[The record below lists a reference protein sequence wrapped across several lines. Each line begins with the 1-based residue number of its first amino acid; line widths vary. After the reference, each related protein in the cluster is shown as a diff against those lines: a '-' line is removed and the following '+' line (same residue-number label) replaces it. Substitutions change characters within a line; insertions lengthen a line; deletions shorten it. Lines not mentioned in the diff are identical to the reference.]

1 MGTRTFFLWIAAIAA
16 PFALVFAAVVM
27 VDPYNY
33 FGWSGLVAE
42 DLKKKNLYHD
52 GRTMPFSNLLWKL
65 VEFPKRTQKNILLG
79 DSRLSHF
86 DLDHLKSVSGEE
98 YYNLGVPGGNYRTI
112 ADLFAYADSTQRRHE
127 SYGLESVVVQVS
139 FRGMNKGFDWDLYTE
154 PRFLLDQP
162 FLYLTNR
169 RVLEATL
176 LNLRSA
182 IAPNSVAYDQTPP
195 DQWQRVLAMEQ
206 ENASSFSIDTTVFA
220 LLQRIANRCEAE
232 RIGLTFV
239 EYPTHPDV
247 QRIYTEARL
256 EPLRQ
261 TYMARLAAIG
271 TTIDLDRPGLFPED
285 RSFWRDPMHLTTEA
299 QRLLIDRVWGQ

>member
-1 MGTRTFFLWIAAIAA
+1 MGTRTFFLRIAAIAA
-16 PFALVFAAVVM
+16 PFALVFASVVV

-33 FGWSGLVAE
+33 FGWSNTVPDE
-42 DLKKKNLYHD
+42 LKRKNLYHD

-65 VEFPKRTQKNILLG
+65 VEFRKGSHPNILLG

-86 DLDHLKSVSGEE
+86 DLDHLETVSGQH
-98 YYNLGVPGGNYRTI
+98 YYNLGVPGGNYRTV
-112 ADLFAYADSTQRRHE
+112 ADLFTYADSVE
-127 SYGLESVVVQVS
+127 GLSEGYALQEVVVQVS

-182 IAPNSVAYDQTPP
+182 VAPNSVAYDQTPP

-206 ENASSFSIDTTVFA
+206 ENAASFSLDTTVYT
-220 LLQRIANRCEAE
+220 LLQRMADRCEAQGA
-232 RIGLTFV
+232 RFRFV

-247 QRIYTEARL
+247 QHIYTEAGL

-261 TYMARLAAIG
+261 VYMARLAAIG

-285 RSFWRDPMHLTTEA
+285 RSYWRDPMHLTTEA
-299 QRLLIDRVWGQ
+299 QRLLIDRVWGR